1 MTRFTKEALG
11 LASSFFGEFL
21 TPATNGQNLLLDLLS
36 LSLLINHRQLPT
48 G

>member
-1 MTRFTKEALG
+1 MIRRFYRNDIAHLMKGSVSEKPRR
-11 LASSFFGEFL
+11 S
-21 TPATNGQNLLLDLLS
+21 LLLDLLS